1 MASTATHLPERQESA
16 EVVQVKA
23 AAIARLI
30 QNAKNLIAFTGAG
43 ISTASGIPDFRGPT
57 GVWTMRDKGL
67 KPLAGTPVAIARPSY
82 THLALKALVDAGICK
97 AIISQNTDG
106 LHARSGVPLDTL
118 YELHGNSYK
127 AVCWKCGHRQLY
139 RSQVR
144 TTGKAHG
151 TCKSCLKRV
160 PRFCHCTS
168 HACPSCGTSTP
179 LRTTIIHFGENLEVP
194 ILTAAE
200 EWGQRADVC
209 LALGSSLTVTPAAG
223 IPEGVANGGGALVI
237 VNKQDTP
244 LDGKAVTRVQAP
256 VDDVMARVMRILG
269 IEVPAW
275 DEGAFW
281 ASHASDVPTSARE
294 SSRSTAGAT
303 AAAATPGAAGATGSL
318 SFHRSCALPA
328 PQANV
333 SVQKEAPAAVPPAVS
348 SARDT
353 GESYRSVPVAD
364 ELVRALITEYAGLS
378 VAPGCTDTGA
388 SRTPAREAVSA
399 SSSGTVGRSDRHDGR
414 DAASGKRGR

>member
-1 MASTATHLPERQESA
+1 
-16 EVVQVKA
+16 
-23 AAIARLI
+23 
-30 QNAKNLIAFTGAG
+30 
-43 ISTASGIPDFRGPT
+43 
-57 GVWTMRDKGL
+57 
-67 KPLAGTPVAIARPSY
+67 
-82 THLALKALVDAGICK
+82 
-97 AIISQNTDG
+97 
-106 LHARSGVPLDTL
+106 
-118 YELHGNSYK
+118 
-127 AVCWKCGHRQLY
+127 
-139 RSQVR
+139 
-144 TTGKAHG
+144 
-151 TCKSCLKRV
+151 
-160 PRFCHCTS
+160 
-168 HACPSCGTSTP
+168 
-179 LRTTIIHFGENLEVP
+179 
-194 ILTAAE
+194 LTAAE

-256 VDDVMARVMRILG
+256 VDDVMACVMRILG

-294 SSRSTAGAT
+294 SSRSTAGTT

-364 ELVRALITEYAGLS
+364 ELVRALITEYARLS

-388 SRTPAREAVSA
+388 SRTRAREAVSA